1 MDFIIDYSD
10 YISAFVNSF
19 IEPFRLW
26 AGLLILLAP
35 FPARTQEP
43 RVRAAPA
50 GHKPSDYWIELEEAP
65 VAWARPVGGS
75 STAAKPAGEVRVSP
89 AKTPPWQTRYT
100 LGPGD
105 TLNFSVYDRA
115 DLARENVQIAPDGTV
130 SYLQAVA
137 VRAQGLTLDQLRLR
151 LEEELSKY
159 QRNVKVIITPSA
171 VASKSFAIIGRV
183 KKPGSYT
190 LDRPTSVL
198 EAIALAEGIQVGTV
212 RSSAFELADFE
223 RSFVARKG
231 RKLSVD
237 LARLY
242 YEGDFSQNAYLEPDD
257 YIYMASSLE
266 NEIYVLGE
274 VREAGRRKMP
284 VKLTLAR
291 AIAEAGGFTDVAYQA
306 KVLLIR
312 GSIHQ
317 PVTQVVNVKDIF
329 QGRLADI
336 PLENRDI
343 IYVSKRPFELAERVL
358 DTAVITFMQTVTA
371 EAMNQEYNPI
381 LGGGGADE

>member
-1 MDFIIDYSD
+1 MKWLVSVL
-10 YISAFVNSF
+10 S
-19 IEPFRLW
+19 
-26 AGLLILLAP
+26 LALFP
-35 FPARTQEP
+35 PSPARAQEP
-43 RVRAAPA
+43 RVRAAPLA
-50 GHKPSDYWIELEEAP
+50 QKASDYWAELKDLPANPPSASAIPLAKASPVEERLNP
-65 VAWARPVGGS
+65 VE
-75 STAAKPAGEVRVSP
+75 TPA
-89 AKTPPWQTRYT
+89 WQTRYT

-105 TLNFSVYDRA
+105 TLNFSIYDRE

-137 VRAQGLTLDQLRLR
+137 VPAQGLTLDQLRTR
-151 LEEELSKY
+151 IEEELSKY
-159 QRNVKVIITPSA
+159 QKEPKVIISPAT
-171 VASKSFAIIGRV
+171 VASKEFVIIGRV
-183 KKPGSYT
+183 RKPGSFT

-198 EAIALAEGIQVGTV
+198 EAISLAEGIQTGTV

-223 RSFVARKG
+223 RSFVARGGK
-231 RKLSVD
+231 KLNVD

-242 YEGDFSQNAYLEPDD
+242 HEGDFSQNAYLEPDD
-257 YIYMASSLE
+257 YIYVASSLE

-274 VREAGRRKMP
+274 VADAGRRKMP

-291 AIAEAGGFTDVAYQA
+291 AIAEAGGFTEAAFQA

-317 PVTQVVNVKDIF
+317 PKTQVVNVKDIL

-343 IYVSKRPFELAERVL
+343 IFVSKHPFEIVERAL
-358 DTAVITFMQTVTA
+358 DTAIVTFMQAVTA
-371 EAMNQEYNPI
+371 EAMNQSYNPI
-381 LGGGGADE
+381 LGGDGGGDSDAD

>member
-1 MDFIIDYSD
+1 MK
-10 YISAFVNSF
+10 SF
-19 IEPFRLW
+19 ARL
-26 AGLLILLAP
+26 LLIALFLPSSAG
-35 FPARTQEP
+35 TQEP
-43 RVRAAPA
+43 RVRAVPVAQRA
-50 GHKPSDYWIELEEAP
+50 SEYWVELEDAP
-65 VAWARPVGGS
+65 TKHPSASATPVGKAG
-75 STAAKPAGEVRVSP
+75 PAEYRINPVETP
-89 AKTPPWQTRYT
+89 AWQTRYT

-105 TLNFSVYDRA
+105 TLNFSVYDRE

-137 VRAQGLTLDQLRLR
+137 VRAQGLTLDQLRTR
-151 LEEELSKY
+151 IEEELSKY
-159 QRNVKVIITPSA
+159 QKNVKVIISPSA
-171 VASKSFAIIGRV
+171 VASKEFVIIGRV
-183 KKPGSYT
+183 KKPGSFT

-198 EAIALAEGIQVGTV
+198 EGISLAEGIQIGTV

-231 RKLSVD
+231 KKLNVD

-257 YIYMASSLE
+257 YIYVASSLE

-284 VKLTLAR
+284 VKLSLAR
-291 AIAEAGGFTDVAYQA
+291 AIAEAGGFTDAAFQT

-317 PVTQVVNVKDIF
+317 PKTQVVNVKDIL

-343 IYVSKRPFELAERVL
+343 IFVSKHPFEIVERAL
-358 DTAVITFMQTVTA
+358 DSAIITFMQTVTA
-371 EAMNQEYNPI
+371 EAMNQSYNPI
-381 LGGGGADE
+381 LGGGGGDGNSDTE

>member
-1 MDFIIDYSD
+1 M
-10 YISAFVNSF
+10 
-19 IEPFRLW
+19 RLIVFTHSW
-26 AGLLILLAP
+26 LLFSLLPTMA
-35 FPARTQEP
+35 QEP
-43 RVRAAPA
+43 RVHAVPVSSRPADYWVELEDAPA
-50 GHKPSDYWIELEEAP
+50 PAA
-65 VAWARPVGGS
+65 V
-75 STAAKPAGEVRVSP
+75 AKPVEARITPV
-89 AKTPPWQTRYT
+89 KTPAWQSRYT

-137 VRAQGLTLDQLRLR
+137 VRAQGLTLDQLRSR

-159 QRNVKVIITPSA
+159 QKNVKVIITPSA

-183 KKPGSYT
+183 KKPGSFV

-198 EAIALAEGIQVGTV
+198 EGIALAEGIQIGSV

-231 RKLSVD
+231 RKLDVD

-257 YIYMASSLE
+257 YIYVASSLD
-266 NEIYVLGE
+266 NEVYVLGE
-274 VREAGRRKMP
+274 VRDPGRRKMP

-291 AIAEAGGFTDVAYQA
+291 AIAEAGGFTDAAFQMR
-306 KVLLIR
+306 VLLIR

-317 PVTQVVNVKDIF
+317 PTTTVVNVKDVL
-329 QGRLADI
+329 QGRVADI

-343 IYVSKRPFELAERVL
+343 IFVSKRPFELAERVL
-358 DTAVITFMQTVTA
+358 DNAIITFMQTVTA
-371 EAMNQEYNPI
+371 EAMNQNYNPI
-381 LGGGGADE
+381 LLGE

>member
-1 MDFIIDYSD
+1 
-10 YISAFVNSF
+10 VL
-19 IEPFRLW
+19 P
-26 AGLLILLAP
+26 LAL
-35 FPARTQEP
+35 AAQEP
-43 RVRAAPA
+43 RVRAVPN
-50 GHKPSDYWIELEEAP
+50 GQKPSDYWIELEEVP
-65 VAWARPVGGS
+65 TAWARPVGGAVA
-75 STAAKPAGEVRVSP
+75 AAKPAGEARISP
-89 AKTPPWQTRYT
+89 VKTPAWQTRYT

-137 VRAQGLTLDQLRLR
+137 VRAQGLTLDQLRVR

-159 QRNVKVIITPSA
+159 QKNVKVIITPSA

-212 RSSAFELADFE
+212 RSSAFEMADFE

-231 RKLSVD
+231 RKLNVD

-274 VREAGRRKMP
+274 VREPGRRKMP

-291 AIAEAGGFTDVAYQA
+291 AIAEAGGFTDAAYQV
-306 KVLLIR
+306 KVLLLR

-317 PVTQVVNVKDIF
+317 PVTRVVNARDILE
-329 QGRLADI
+329 GRLADV

-343 IYVSKRPFELAERVL
+343 IFVNRSPFELAERVL
-358 DTAVITFMQTVTA
+358 DTAVVTFMQTVTA
-371 EAMNQEYNPI
+371 EVMNQDYNPI
-381 LGGGGADE
+381 FGGGTTDE

>member
-1 MDFIIDYSD
+1 MKVHPALLCITLALPF
-10 YISAFVNSF
+10 SAG
-19 IEPFRLW
+19 
-26 AGLLILLAP
+26 A
-35 FPARTQEP
+35 QEP
-43 RVRAAPA
+43 RVHAVPVGSQA
-50 GHKPSDYWIELEEAP
+50 SDYWEELESVPMPQAAP
-65 VAWARPVGGS
+65 VD
-75 STAAKPAGEVRVSP
+75 TRVSP
-89 AKTPPWQTRYT
+89 AKVPAWQTRYT

-137 VRAQGLTLDQLRLR
+137 MRAQGLTLDQLRTR

-159 QRNVKVIITPSA
+159 QKNVKVIITPSA
-171 VASKSFAIIGRV
+171 VASKEFTIIGRV
-183 KKPGSYT
+183 KKPGSFT

-198 EAIALAEGIQVGTV
+198 EAISLAEGIQIGTV

-223 RSFVARKG
+223 RSFVARQGK
-231 RKLSVD
+231 KLSVD

-257 YIYMASSLE
+257 YIYVASNLE
-266 NEIYVLGE
+266 NEIYILGE

-291 AIAEAGGFTDVAYQA
+291 AIAEAGGFTDVAYQM

-317 PVTQVVNVKDIF
+317 PVTRVVNVKDIL
-329 QGRLADI
+329 QGRASDI
-336 PLENRDI
+336 ALENRDI
-343 IYVSKRPFELAERVL
+343 VFVSKRPFELAERVL
-358 DTAVITFMQTVTA
+358 DSAIITFVQTVTA
-371 EAMNQEYNPI
+371 EAMNQSYNPI
-381 LGGGGADE
+381 TGGGGGSDDE